1 MKKKIALSVGVL
13 AIASVLGLGIYHSNA
28 SQAEP
33 KLSSEEIDDIVT
45 SQYPGTITEME
56 LEKDFNQVIY
66 EVEITE
72 DGNEYELKLD
82 GNTGEVLKIKEKE
95 MVKKQTDNIDQHPKK
110 KQAQQQAN
118 DQVDQKNQ
126 SQSETNE
133 NRPDQQDKRNQ
144 QKTVIDADEA
154 VQIALKE
161 FSGTVESVELDEDD
175 HRLIYEVEIEAGD
188 EEAEVEIDAY
198 TGEVLV
204 IDIDD

>member
-175 HRLIYEVEIEAGD
+175 LRLIYEVEIEAGD

>member
-1 MKKKIALSVGVL
+1 MKKKIVLSVGVL

-56 LEKDFNQVIY
+56 LEKDSNQVIY

-72 DGNEYELKLD
+72 DGKEYELKLD

>member
-33 KLSSEEIDDIVT
+33 KLSSEEIDDIVK
-45 SQYPGTITEME
+45 SQYHETIKEME

-95 MVKKQTDNIDQHPKK
+95 MVKKQTDDTDQHPKK

-118 DQVDQKNQ
+118 
-126 SQSETNE
+126 
-133 NRPDQQDKRNQ
+133 
-144 QKTVIDADEA
+144 
-154 VQIALKE
+154 
-161 FSGTVESVELDEDD
+161 
-175 HRLIYEVEIEAGD
+175 
-188 EEAEVEIDAY
+188 
-198 TGEVLV
+198 
-204 IDIDD
+204 

>member
-1 MKKKIALSVGVL
+1 MKKKIVLSVGVL

-175 HRLIYEVEIEAGD
+175 LRLIYEVEIEAGD

>member
-95 MVKKQTDNIDQHPKK
+95 MVKKQTDDTDQHPKK

-175 HRLIYEVEIEAGD
+175 LRLIYEVEIEAGD

>member
-1 MKKKIALSVGVL
+1 MKKKIVLSVGVL

-56 LEKDFNQVIY
+56 LEKDSNQVIY

-72 DGNEYELKLD
+72 DGKEYELKLD

-95 MVKKQTDNIDQHPKK
+95 MVKKQTDDTDQHPKK

>member
-56 LEKDFNQVIY
+56 LEKDSNQVIY

-72 DGNEYELKLD
+72 DGKEYELKLD

-95 MVKKQTDNIDQHPKK
+95 MVKKQTDDTDQHPKK

-175 HRLIYEVEIEAGD
+175 LRLIYEVEIEAGD

>member
-1 MKKKIALSVGVL
+1 MKKKIVLSVGVL

-95 MVKKQTDNIDQHPKK
+95 MVKKQTDDTDQHPKK

>member
-1 MKKKIALSVGVL
+1 MKKKIVLSVGVL

-56 LEKDFNQVIY
+56 LEKDSNQVIY

-72 DGNEYELKLD
+72 DGKEYELKLD

-175 HRLIYEVEIEAGD
+175 LRLIYEVEIEAGD

>member
-95 MVKKQTDNIDQHPKK
+95 MVKKQTDDTDQHPKK

>member
-1 MKKKIALSVGVL
+1 MKKKIVLSVGVL

-72 DGNEYELKLD
+72 DGKEYELKLD

-95 MVKKQTDNIDQHPKK
+95 MVKKQTDDTDQHPKK

-175 HRLIYEVEIEAGD
+175 LRLIYEVEIEAGD

>member
-72 DGNEYELKLD
+72 DGKEYELKLD

-95 MVKKQTDNIDQHPKK
+95 MVKKQTDDTDQHPKK

-175 HRLIYEVEIEAGD
+175 LRLIYEVEIEAGD

>member
-56 LEKDFNQVIY
+56 LEKDSNQVIY

-72 DGNEYELKLD
+72 DGKEYELKLD

-175 HRLIYEVEIEAGD
+175 LRLIYEVEIEAGD